1 MKKETIQ
8 TKFGKAYIDSDGYYR
23 VNNRNNTSVM
33 LHRLI
38 FEDFY
43 GIRIPK
49 GYIIHHKNENKL
61 DNCILNLQLLKRST
75 HQSYHNTKEK
85 NSMYGKHHLDEA
97 KQKIS
102 KANKGENNPMY
113 GFSRPLENSLEVSK
127 KKNNSGY
134 FRVTKRILRNGKPLW
149 IYQYYK
155 DGANKQISSCD
166 INTLKSKVI
175 AKNLEWI
182 KFDKKEVSV

>member
-23 VNNRNNTSVM
+23 VNHKRYSSVM

-38 FEDFY
+38 FEEFY
-43 GIRIPK
+43 GMKIPK
-49 GYIIHHKNENKL
+49 GYVIHHKNGNKL
-61 DNCILNLQLLKRST
+61 DNCILNLQLLKRSA

-85 NSMYGKHHLDEA
+85 NSMYGKHHSDET

-102 KANKGENNPMY
+102 NANGGENNPMY
-113 GFSRPLENSLEVSK
+113 GFSRPLETSLRVSK
-127 KKNNSGY
+127 ERNTSGY
-134 FRVTKRILRNGKPLW
+134 FRVTKRILRNNKPLW

-155 DGANKQISSCD
+155 NGKNNQICSCD
-166 INTLKSKVI
+166 LNILKSKVL
-175 AKNLEWI
+175 ANNLEWK
-182 KFDKKEVSV
+182 KFDKEEGVI